1 MIKLEIQRTRHNLYE
16 QIQHSIP
23 TFFKKNSR
31 NADERYS
38 VQHLPRRHVP
48 ICIGTYFI
56 FSNPLLFIKPIKR
69 RVYPQYTIPTYSQ
82 LIGFPSSKFNVL
94 SCKTNVFHIVFFQ
107 TKIRAFLLFCGFL
120 DKMTGMRLKKYV
132 AIVIINFK
140 EQTWGKR
147 NGRLK
152 KKFCDIKKK
161 KNVQLVFEILT
172 MCLHS

>member
-1 MIKLEIQRTRHNLYE
+1 MRMNGVACSTYRGAMY
-16 QIQHSIP
+16 
-23 TFFKKNSR
+23 
-31 NADERYS
+31 
-38 VQHLPRRHVP
+38 
-48 ICIGTYFI
+48 IGTYFI

-147 NGRLK
+147 NGRLENSW
-152 KKFCDIKKK
+152 KFFSVKLKNKIKKYSVSFCGL
-161 KNVQLVFEILT
+161 NHVPSQLRLNSQNRSLSKTTTYIIA
-172 MCLHS
+172 M

>member
-1 MIKLEIQRTRHNLYE
+1 MNRF
-16 QIQHSIP
+16 SIAYLP
-23 TFFKKNSR
+23 TFFKKIAEMRMNGVACS
-31 NADERYS
+31 
-38 VQHLPRRHVP
+38 
-48 ICIGTYFI
+48 ICRGAMYIGTYFI

-147 NGRLK
+147 NGRLENSWK
-152 KKFCDIKKK
+152 NFSVKLKKK
-161 KNVQLVFEILT
+161 KNIQLVFAVST